1 MPVDFAKVRSVTSTF
16 NVHGLILI
24 LEYAVVTVD
33 AVCPS
38 GALSAQSWPAN
49 PVMGVRVR
57 FMAEVMAEVTGVRVR
72 VLGF

>member
-38 GALSAQSWPAN
+38 GAFSAQSWPAY
-49 PVMGVRVR
+49 PVIGVRVSKVHGR
-57 FMAEVMAEVTGVRVR
+57 GHGRGHR
-72 VLGF
+72 G